1 MGACN
6 YVSVYLVVEFVSG
19 LMQVQSAPSAAGVR
33 RAYIFLKKNRTTK
46 FRAMWGEIKNEHLE
60 TLAFLYSHVKTVT
73 HFYVMKSEFSKVIA
87 DGHRSP

>member
-33 RAYIFLKKNRTTK
+33 RAYIFSVRSDHDLTFDRLNIITYHP
-46 FRAMWGEIKNEHLE
+46 FRY
-60 TLAFLYSHVKTVT
+60 TF
-73 HFYVMKSEFSKVIA
+73 
-87 DGHRSP
+87 